1 VTRILAIADETTSA
15 LTVRK
20 IKDLAPDLVVSC
32 GDLPYSYVE
41 YVASAAN
48 KPFVYVPGNHDPS
61 LKPDA
66 YVLGTAMRFREDW
79 DRTPGPVGGTSLD
92 GEIIEE
98 SGLTLAG
105 LGGSIRYRPGDNQ
118 YTEREMRFRVARLE
132 AKWWLRRLRGRGTI
146 DVLVTHSPP
155 RDLGDM
161 PDPAHR
167 GFTSFRGLLERMQP
181 QVMLHGHVHPHGFA
195 KPDRVHRDCLI
206 INVVPYRVVEVS
218 P

>member
-15 LTVRK
+15 LSVSR
-20 IKDLAPDLVVSC
+20 IKHLAPDLVVSC
-32 GDLPYSYVE
+32 GDLPFSYVE

-48 KPFVYVPGNHDPS
+48 KPFVYVPGNHDVS
-61 LKPDA
+61 LKRAPETL
-66 YVLGTAMRFREDW
+66 VPGVGFRYGEEH
-79 DRTPGPVGGTSLD
+79 PGPLGGSNLD
-92 GEIIEE
+92 GRIVEE
-98 SGLTLAG
+98 CGLTLVG

-118 YTEREMRFRVARLE
+118 YTDWEMRLRVARLE
-132 AKWWLRRLRGRGTI
+132 ARWWTRRLRGRRRI

-161 PDPAHR
+161 PDAAHR
-167 GFTSFRGLLERMQP
+167 GFASFRGLLDRMQP
-181 QVMLHGHVHPHGFA
+181 QFMLHGHIHPHGFE
-195 KPDRVHRDCLI
+195 KPDRVHGDSQI